1 MIKKNTEGITLLVLV
16 ITIVVL
22 MILASVTVST
32 LTGDNGLISF
42 SKETKTEK
50 IEEQVKKSIQTELLE
65 KKLGN
70 SNGEISNEEIVAIL
84 EKYGTINY
92 DSDGNI
98 ESLQVTETDTEIPF
112 DELYNQN
119 VKTVSDGV
127 TIPEGFY
134 YVGGSKNTGLVIS
147 DNIVDKEKYKGKSN
161 VGTDLEGNQ
170 LVWIE
175 VPKTTEVYSTAGIA
189 ITVFTDEKYTLI
201 ENDLHT
207 YTKDYRNG
215 TSYKDEY
222 YSDET
227 TGLTS
232 SQYSE
237 LKKKMLKSVYQ
248 HGGFW
253 IGRYEIGIDE
263 NTTRSFGR
271 DYSTEHSTIGQ
282 TPVIKANKVPYN
294 WIRCSQAES
303 LAETFAPSVYTSS
316 LMFGVQWDL
325 VLKYLETKGTA
336 QADLKTDST
345 NWGNYSNAT
354 GFTIKNTNAKYST
367 DDGANWIA
375 VSTEGYPKPS
385 IGVLLTTGADSRN
398 SKQNI
403 YDLAGN
409 VWEWT
414 LEYTSDSS
422 SPGACHGGTY
432 SYPGSDYPA
441 SFRYNV
447 SMTDSYSALGGRVA
461 LY

>member
-1 MIKKNTEGITLLVLV
+1 MIKKNTEGITLIVLV

-32 LTGDNGLISF
+32 LIGENGLISF

-50 IEEQVKKSIQTELLE
+50 IDEQVKKSIQTELLE
-65 KKLGN
+65 KKLEN

-98 ESLQVTETDTEIPF
+98 ESLQVTETDTEISF

-147 DNIVDKEKYKGKSN
+147 DNIADKEKYKGKSK

-170 LVWIE
+170 FVWIE
-175 VPKTTEVYSTAGIA
+175 VPKTTTVYPTAGLR
-189 ITVFTDEKYTLI
+189 ITDFTDAEYTKI
-201 ENDLHT
+201 ETDLHT
-207 YTKDYRNG
+207 YANDYRCSI
-215 TSYKDEY
+215 SYKDEY
-222 YSDET
+222 YSDAT

-232 SQYSE
+232 SQYSA
-237 LKKKMLKSVYQ
+237 LKKEMIKSVYQ
-248 HGGFW
+248 RGGFW
-253 IGRYEIGIDE
+253 IGRYEIGDE
-263 NTTRSFGR
+263 NATSTNTGR
-271 DYSTEHSTIGQ
+271 TSSTGTGN
-282 TPVIKANKVPYN
+282 TPLIKANKIPYN
-294 WIRCSQAES
+294 YITCSQAES
-303 LAETFAPSVYTSS
+303 LAETFAPRGCTSS

-325 VLKYLETKGTA
+325 VLKYLETKGVS

-345 NWGNYSNAT
+345 SWGNYYGASFVVTN
-354 GFTIKNTNAKYST
+354 INAKYST
-367 DDGANWIA
+367 DNGANWTSVPTA
-375 VSTEGYPKPS
+375 GYTKPTGS
-385 IGVLLTTGADSRN
+385 VLLTTGADARN
-398 SKQNI
+398 IKMNI

-414 LEYTSDSS
+414 LENTPDSWMPCNMRGGVCRNHGSAVPVAEWSSGFTNSSDEYT
-422 SPGACHGGTY
+422 GA
-432 SYPGSDYPA
+432 
-441 SFRYNV
+441 
-447 SMTDSYSALGGRVA
+447 RVA

>member
-1 MIKKNTEGITLLVLV
+1 MIKKNTEGITLIVLV

-119 VKTVSDGV
+119 VKAVVDGV
-127 TIPEGFY
+127 TIPDGFY

-147 DNIVDKEKYKGKSN
+147 DNIADKEKYKGKSN

-170 LVWIE
+170 FVWIE
-175 VPKTTEVYSTAGIA
+175 VPKTTTVYQTAGLNISG
-189 ITVFTDEKYTLI
+189 FSETDLNSIKTDLI
-201 ENDLHT
+201 NYAKE
-207 YTKDYRNG
+207 YRTDG
-215 TSYKDEY
+215 
-222 YSDET
+222 YSDEWYD
-227 TGLTS
+227 GCGV
-232 SQYSE
+232 SQSDYSTMYN
-237 LKKKMLKSVYQ
+237 KMLKSVYQ
-248 HGGFW
+248 SGGFW
-253 IGRYEIGIDE
+253 IGRYELGDDNATST
-263 NTTRSFGR
+263 NTGR
-271 DYSTEHSTIGQ
+271 TSSTGTGN
-282 TPVIKANKVPYN
+282 TPVINANKIPYN
-294 WIRCSQAES
+294 YITCSQAES
-303 LAETFAPSVYTSS
+303 LAETFASSGYTSS

-325 VLKYLETKGTA
+325 MMKYLETKGTS
-336 QADLKTDST
+336 QADLKTNST
-345 NWGNYSNAT
+345 SLGNYINAN
-354 GFTIKNTNAKYST
+354 FTVTNTLAKYST
-367 DDGANWIA
+367 DYGASWTA
-375 VSTEGYPKPS
+375 VPEAGYTKTENS
-385 IGVLLTTGADSRN
+385 SVLLTTGAGARN
-398 SKQNI
+398 NKMNI

-409 VWEWT
+409 VCEWT
-414 LEYTSDSS
+414 LEYTSNS
-422 SPGACHGGTY
+422 
-432 SYPGSDYPA
+432 SYPCAGCGGYCDNSGSSFPA
-441 SFRYNV
+441 IYRNGYRTTFSDPIIGVRV
-447 SMTDSYSALGGRVA
+447 S